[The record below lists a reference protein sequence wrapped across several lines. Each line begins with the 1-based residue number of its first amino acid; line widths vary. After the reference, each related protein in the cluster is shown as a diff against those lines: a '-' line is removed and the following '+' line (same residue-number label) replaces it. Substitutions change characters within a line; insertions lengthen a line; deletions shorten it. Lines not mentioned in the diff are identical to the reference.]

1 MLNNTARPMDF
12 LYSRLATLSALQ
24 SYAATAG
31 YYMSNHQHPIPTP
44 SIPPLPSSNESTPRH
59 LERLQSVSTQRL
71 GFKRCKFNCH
81 SNTTINLHNYT
92 SQYLML
98 TGIEQIHRMHRSF
111 TDGCSGIKVL
121 ISASKSSK
129 QSDLIPK

>member
-1 MLNNTARPMDF
+1 MAYKNDSMLNNTARPMDF

-71 GFKRCKFNCH
+71 RFKRCKFDCGQRI
-81 SNTTINLHNYT
+81 SNTTINMHNYT
-92 SQYLML
+92 SRFLML
-98 TGIEQIHRMHRSF
+98 TGIKQIHRMHRSF
-111 TDGCSGIKVL
+111 TD
-121 ISASKSSK
+121 
-129 QSDLIPK
+129 

>member
-1 MLNNTARPMDF
+1 MAYKNDSMLNNTARPMDF

-31 YYMSNHQHPIPTP
+31 YYMSNHQPPVPTP

-71 GFKRCKFNCH
+71 GFKRCKFNCGQFQYNNKH
-81 SNTTINLHNYT
+81 AQLYVTI
-92 SQYLML
+92 
-98 TGIEQIHRMHRSF
+98 
-111 TDGCSGIKVL
+111 
-121 ISASKSSK
+121 
-129 QSDLIPK
+129 SDAYRN